1 MARNLVKENQ
11 EKAEAP
17 KEEAKP
23 TEAPKDANQVEVRV
37 ITQEQL
43 IANNLEVLLA
53 MQQETYKKMIEGFK
67 QVGVKFSDEVKEK

>member
-1 MARNLVKENQ
+1 MARNLVKETQ
-11 EKAEAP
+11 EAP

-23 TEAPKDANQVEVRV
+23 TEAPKDAKEVEVRV

-53 MQQETYKKMIEGFK
+53 MQQETYKKMLEGFK
-67 QVGVKFSDEVKEK
+67 QVGVKFDEEKK